1 VTIASVSI
9 LITAY
14 SAQPGAAGN
23 AGNAPA
29 RATPTAAAP
38 ATAPVA
44 SSNAS
49 SAAPQESYVVTLG
62 GNAPHPSKII
72 DVTATIEKTPLT
84 VAWAPQLFSQ
94 AGSNGNN
101 QLSLDEF
108 ASQLRRVG
116 VDTASAK
123 KLFDAFDTSQSG
135 ALLGD
140 DFVEGIKRA
149 FGSDSDL
156 FTRLIDTY
164 TKGPDGHD
172 DVAATNKFL
181 SDGLAQANRY
191 WAGKR

>member
-1 VTIASVSI
+1 MTVSGVSNSIA
-9 LITAY
+9 AY
-14 SAQPGAAGN
+14 SAQPSAAGSAGN
-23 AGNAPA
+23 AAAG
-29 RATPTAAAP
+29 ATSPAAAP
-38 ATAPVA
+38 APAPV
-44 SSNAS
+44 SSPNAS
-49 SAAPQESYVVTLG
+49 SAAPQESYVITLS

-84 VAWAPQLFSQ
+84 VAWAPQLLAQ
-94 AGSNGNN
+94 ADSNGNN
-101 QLSLDEF
+101 HLSLDEF
-108 ASQLRRVG
+108 ASQLKRVG

-123 KLFDAFDTSQSG
+123 RLFDAFDTSKTG
-135 ALLGD
+135 ALSVD
-140 DFVEGIKRA
+140 DFVEGIKRD
-149 FGSDSDL
+149 FGSGSDL